1 MYQVDRD
8 ITDVEIIDAFY
19 EIIGLL
25 LKGYNEPIREGFSK
39 KSRAEQVGYD
49 LTMCLIRKDIIHVGQ
64 KEEQQKLE
72 LEDRNEQ
79 RKDYQRAD

>member
-1 MYQVDRD
+1 MYQVERE

-19 EIIGLL
+19 EIIDLL
-25 LKGYNEPIREGFSK
+25 LRGYNEPIREGFNK

-49 LTMCLIRKDIIHVGQ
+49 LTMCLIRKDIIHVGKQ
-64 KEEQQKLE
+64 DDQQKLE

-79 RKDYQRAD
+79 RKDCQRAD

>member
-1 MYQVDRD
+1 MYQVERE
-8 ITDVEIIDAFY
+8 ITDVEIIDVFY
-19 EIIGLL
+19 DIIDLL
-25 LKGYNEPIREGFSK
+25 LRGYNEPIREGFSK

-72 LEDRNEQ
+72 LEDRNGTHKTE
-79 RKDYQRAD
+79 

>member
-1 MYQVDRD
+1 MYQVERE
-8 ITDVEIIDAFY
+8 ITDVEIIDVFY
-19 EIIGLL
+19 EIIDLL
-25 LKGYNEPIREGFSK
+25 LRGYNEPIREGFNK

-72 LEDRNEQ
+72 LEGENGTH
-79 RKDYQRAD
+79 KTA

>member
-1 MYQVDRD
+1 MYQVERE

-19 EIIGLL
+19 EIIDLL
-25 LKGYNEPIREGFSK
+25 LRGYNEPIREGFSK

-49 LTMCLIRKDIIHVGQ
+49 LTMCLIRKDIIHVGKQ
-64 KEEQQKLE
+64 EDQQKLE

-79 RKDYQRAD
+79 RKDCQRAD